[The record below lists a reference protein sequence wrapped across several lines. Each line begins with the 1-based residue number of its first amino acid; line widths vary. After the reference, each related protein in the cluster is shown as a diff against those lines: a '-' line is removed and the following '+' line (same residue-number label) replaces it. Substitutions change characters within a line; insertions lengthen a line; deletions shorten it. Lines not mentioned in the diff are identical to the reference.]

1 MCYNVQQKATLKE
14 LTERFNANFELPQL
28 YIPQNSISGFSFPQ
42 LPVITADKSDSFQ
55 FFNWG
60 LVPHWSENKDI
71 RKHTL
76 NARLE
81 TIEEKPSFRSI
92 TQNRC
97 ILPITGFYEWKW
109 LDSKGKRKEKYF
121 IKGTENISALAGL
134 YDVWED
140 KQSNEIVRSFTLLT
154 TKANELM
161 AEIHNTKQRMPLL
174 LSPNGE
180 STWLKNGELELEE
193 EMKAE
198 VVSSDGQL
206 GLF

>member
-28 YIPQNSISGFSFPQ
+28 YVPNDTISGFTFPQ
-42 LPVITADKSDSFQ
+42 LPVITSDRQSVFQ

-60 LVPHWSENKDI
+60 LIPHWANNMDM
-71 RKHTL
+71 RKNTL

-81 TIEEKPSFRSI
+81 TIDEKPSFRSI

-121 IKGTENISALAGL
+121 IKGEGEINALAGL
-134 YDVWED
+134 HGIWED
-140 KQSNEIVRSFTLLT
+140 PESNKKVHTFTLLT
-154 TKANELM
+154 TEANQLM
-161 AEIHNTKQRMPLL
+161 SEIHNTKQRMPLL
-174 LSPNGE
+174 LSQHGE
-180 STWLKNGELELEE
+180 SAWLDKGDIIIEPKME
-193 EMKAE
+193 AE

>member
-14 LTERFNANFELPQL
+14 LTERFSANFELPQL
-28 YIPQNSISGFSFPQ
+28 YRPQNTISGFAFPS
-42 LPVITADKSDSFQ
+42 LPIITSDRVDTFQ

-60 LVPHWSENKDI
+60 LVPHWAENKDI
-71 RKHTL
+71 RKNTL

-81 TIEEKPSFRSI
+81 TIDEKPSFRSI

-121 IKGTENISALAGL
+121 IKGADEISALAGL
-134 YDVWED
+134 HDEWID
-140 KQSNEIVRSFTLLT
+140 PKSNIKLHTFTLLT
-154 TKANELM
+154 TEANELM
-161 AEIHNTKQRMPLL
+161 AEIHNTKQRMPLIL
-174 LSPNGE
+174 APNGE
-180 STWLKNGELELEE
+180 LKWLNNGEIELDEQ
-193 EMKAE
+193 MSAE

>member
-28 YIPQNSISGFSFPQ
+28 YTPQNTISGFNYPK
-42 LPVITADKSDSFQ
+42 LPVITSDKIDTLQ

-60 LVPHWSENKDI
+60 LIPYWSENMDI

-81 TIEEKPSFRSI
+81 TVEEKPSFNSI

-97 ILPITGFYEWKW
+97 ILPVTGFYEWKW

-121 IKGTENISALAGL
+121 IKGTDKISCLAGL
-134 YDVWED
+134 HDVWENPESQE
-140 KQSNEIVRSFTLLT
+140 KVHTFTLLT
-154 TKANELM
+154 TQANELM
-161 AEIHNTKQRMPLL
+161 AEIHNTKLRMPLL
-174 LSPNGE
+174 LTPNREGNWLEKGE
-180 STWLKNGELELEE
+180 ISIEK
-193 EMKAE
+193 EMEAE

>member
-1 MCYNVQQKATLKE
+1 MCYNVQQKSTLKE

-28 YIPQNSISGFSFPQ
+28 YSPQNTINGFTFPS
-42 LPVITADKSDSFQ
+42 LPIITADNTSTFQ
-55 FFNWG
+55 FFEWG
-60 LVPHWSENKDI
+60 LVPHWAENTDI

-81 TIEEKPSFRSI
+81 TIDEKPSFKSI

-97 ILPITGFYEWKW
+97 ILPVTGFYEWKW

-121 IKGTENISALAGL
+121 IKGSEKISCLAGL
-134 YDVWED
+134 HDVWED
-140 KQSNEIVRSFTLLT
+140 PESNKSLHTFTLLT
-154 TKANELM
+154 TQANELM
-161 AEIHNTKQRMPLL
+161 SEIHNTKQRMPLL
-174 LSPNGE
+174 LSANGD
-180 STWLKNGELELEE
+180 SMWLEKGVIDLEE
-193 EMKAE
+193 KMEAE

>member
-1 MCYNVQQKATLKE
+1 MCYNVQQKASLKE

-28 YIPQNSISGFSFPQ
+28 YTPQETISGFTFPK
-42 LPVITADKSDSFQ
+42 LPIITFDKIESFQ

-60 LVPHWSENKDI
+60 LIPHWSENKDI

-81 TIEEKPSFRSI
+81 TIDEKPSFKKI

-97 ILPITGFYEWKW
+97 ILPVTGFYEWKW

-121 IKGTENISALAGL
+121 IKGTQNISALAGL

-140 KQSNEIVRSFTLLT
+140 KNSNEIIHSFTLLT
-154 TKANELM
+154 TKANKLM
-161 AEIHNTKQRMPLL
+161 SEIHNTKQRMPLL

-180 STWLKNGELELEE
+180 SEWLGKGDIKLEQTME
-193 EMKAE
+193 AE

>member
-28 YIPQNSISGFSFPQ
+28 YIPQSTVSGFTFPK
-42 LPVITADKSDSFQ
+42 LPVITSDKIDVFQ

-60 LVPHWSENKDI
+60 LIPHWSENTYI
-71 RKHTL
+71 RKQTL

-81 TIEEKPSFRSI
+81 TIDEKPSFKKI

-109 LDSKGKRKEKYF
+109 LDSRGKRKEKYF
-121 IKGTENISALAGL
+121 IKGKENISALAGL

-140 KQSNEIVRSFTLLT
+140 QNSNEIIHSFTLLT
-154 TKANELM
+154 SKANELM
-161 AEIHNTKQRMPLL
+161 SEIHNTKQRMPLL
-174 LSPNGE
+174 LASDEEIN
-180 STWLKNGELELEE
+180 WLSKGTINIEPKME
-193 EMKAE
+193 AE
-198 VVSSDGQL
+198 VVLSDAQL
-206 GLF
+206 VLF

>member
-28 YIPQNSISGFSFPQ
+28 YSPQNIISGFTFPK
-42 LPVITADKSDSFQ
+42 LPVITSERMDTFQ

-81 TIEEKPSFRSI
+81 TVDEKPSFKSI
-92 TQNRC
+92 TKNRC
-97 ILPITGFYEWKW
+97 VLPVTGFYEWKW

-121 IKGTENISALAGL
+121 IKGTDKISCLAGL
-134 YDVWED
+134 HDVWED
-140 KQSNEIVRSFTLLT
+140 PGSNKKLHTFTLLT
-154 TKANELM
+154 TQANELM
-161 AEIHNTKQRMPLL
+161 SEIHNTKQRMPLL

-180 STWLKNGELELEE
+180 YEWLKNGVINIEG
-193 EMKAE
+193 EMAAE